1 MRPSGD
7 LAILQ
12 RTIQQTRRSP
22 FAGLKRILY
31 ATPIRCL
38 NCFHTRLGEADKIV
52 ARWVMSLHRPPPS
65 SAYTVFGLQTEA
77 EPIAAGLHV
86 VATPI
91 GNLRDISLRA
101 LSTLS
106 AADLI
111 LAEDTR
117 VTRVL
122 LAHYGITTPLWAY
135 HEHNAAEMRPK
146 VMALLEKG
154 QALAL
159 VSDAGTP
166 LVSDPGYK
174 LVEGAIESGFA
185 VTAIPGA
192 SAVLTALVVAG
203 LPTDRFFFEGFL
215 PNKSSARQTRLS
227 ELASIPGTLV
237 FFESPHRLQA
247 MLTDAAHILGNRQ
260 AAVARE
266 LTKFFETVRRGS
278 LTELAAG
285 YENEPTPKGEIVVL
299 IGPPSDEQKPD
310 NEAAVDQLL
319 IQRMAQR
326 SLKDAASLVAEETG
340 IPRRI
345 VYARA
350 IALARQ
356 SDDEK

>member
-1 MRPSGD
+1 M
-7 LAILQ
+7 A
-12 RTIQQTRRSP
+12 
-22 FAGLKRILY
+22 
-31 ATPIRCL
+31 RCS
-38 NCFHTRLGEADKIV
+38 
-52 ARWVMSLHRPPPS
+52 MSLNRPTLS

-101 LSTLS
+101 LATLS

-146 VMALLEKG
+146 VMGLLEQG

-174 LVEGAIESGFA
+174 LVEAAIEGGFT

-215 PNKSSARQTRLS
+215 PNKSSARQTRFS
-227 ELASIPGTLV
+227 ELAAIPGTLV
-237 FFESPHRLQA
+237 FIESPNRLQA
-247 MLTDAAHILGNRQ
+247 MLTDAGYILGNRQ

-278 LTELAAG
+278 LSELAAL
-285 YENEPTPKGEIVVL
+285 YESEPTPKGEIVVL
-299 IGPPSDEQKPD
+299 IGPPSAEKTTPTDT
-310 NEAAVDQLL
+310 AVDDLL
-319 IQRMAQR
+319 KVHLEKLSI
-326 SLKDAASLVAEETG
+326 KDAASVVAQETG
-340 IPRRI
+340 IPRKI

-350 IALARQ
+350 IALARNAD
-356 SDDEK
+356 S